1 MLVVGLIIA
10 AGLVLVVLVWPRRA
24 KGVPVRDV
32 RIDGIEERVAVKAQP
47 LMNGSEVWIFNLLL
61 LVVRDHFLLLS
72 KIPLKSLVQLRVDD
86 DSSKRVLAQT
96 LRNVTVDFVAVHPGT
111 KLPVKAIFVRKPG
124 RDAMASRSQ
133 ERLVEALFHK
143 AGIEVIRLDQE
154 ARYSV
159 ERLNNLLG
167 LDEEM

>member
-96 LRNVTVDFVAVHPGT
+96 PS
-111 KLPVKAIFVRKPG
+111 K
-124 RDAMASRSQ
+124 RD
-133 ERLVEALFHK
+133 
-143 AGIEVIRLDQE
+143 G
-154 ARYSV
+154 
-159 ERLNNLLG
+159 
-167 LDEEM
+167 

>member
-1 MLVVGLIIA
+1 MTILPNVC
-10 AGLVLVVLVWPRRA
+10 W
-24 KGVPVRDV
+24 
-32 RIDGIEERVAVKAQP
+32 
-47 LMNGSEVWIFNLLL
+47 
-61 LVVRDHFLLLS
+61 
-72 KIPLKSLVQLRVDD
+72 LRP
-86 DSSKRVLAQT
+86 

-111 KLPVKAIFVRKPG
+111 KLPVKAIFVRKPE

-167 LDEEM
+167 LEEET